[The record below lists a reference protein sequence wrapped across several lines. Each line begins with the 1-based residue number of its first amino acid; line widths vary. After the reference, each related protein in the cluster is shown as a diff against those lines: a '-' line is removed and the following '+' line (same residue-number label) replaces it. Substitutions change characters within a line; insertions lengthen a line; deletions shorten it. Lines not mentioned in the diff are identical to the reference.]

1 MSFHVMPEPQI
12 EVWATP
18 NYLVW
23 IIRSEIICVPGQLL
37 RSADWIILLFQL
49 FNSTSN
55 WELALEC
62 EGCEVISCFQSL
74 SPASGDVSEE
84 HEGCREEPKRGKTK
98 VGSGLRTKDESPGMT
113 SWGKQS
119 CWPQTGRVSEEW
131 FTRCL
136 FFHLGQTKGPCW
148 SQGSCFPEELFEFK
162 FDSEMFFLLLFLTEP
177 CIFQDLSSLIRDRT
191 HPCSGRVAS

>member
-23 IIRSEIICVPGQLL
+23 IIHSEIICVPGQLL

-62 EGCEVISCFQSL
+62 EGCEVIFCCSQLL
-74 SPASGDVSEE
+74 SRASGDVSEE
-84 HEGCREEPKRGKTK
+84 YEGCREEPK
-98 VGSGLRTKDESPGMT
+98 VGGQK
-113 SWGKQS
+113 W
-119 CWPQTGRVSEEW
+119 GRVWEPRMRALEW
-131 FTRCL
+131 HPGESKAADCRPGELARNGFQGAFSLTWAR
-136 FFHLGQTKGPCW
+136 GRARVKGHA
-148 SQGSCFPEELFEFK
+148 
-162 FDSEMFFLLLFLTEP
+162 
-177 CIFQDLSSLIRDRT
+177 SLRN
-191 HPCSGRVAS
+191 SLN